1 MNLPELE
8 ELLHNY
14 HKMTGLDIA
23 IIDKDFRVLVRRHS
37 GNEFCTYIHK
47 NPKCL
52 EMCIASDNIQLHKV
66 NEEKKLVI
74 YTCPFGILEAIAP
87 IMQKGNVIAYLFLSM
102 GVENQASRNHI
113 IEKVCETANKL
124 DYDLLVKYIS
134 KIPYKSVNEFNASAC
149 MLTVIA
155 EYIEN
160 NNMLSDPRQ
169 SVGQMVKT
177 YVKNNL
183 NQKITLSDLSYS
195 LHCSTV
201 TLTSHFKQEF
211 GITIMDYVTSKRM
224 HLAEKLL
231 LENSYSVREI
241 AELCGFSDSEYFSR
255 CFKEKHGASP
265 LGWKNHNLNK

>member
-8 ELLHNY
+8 ELLDNY

-23 IIDKDFRVLVRRHS
+23 IVDKDFRVLVRRHS

-47 NPKCL
+47 NPRCL

-87 IMQKGNVIAYLFLSM
+87 IMQKGDVIAYLFLSM
-102 GVENQASRNHI
+102 GVKDEFSRGRI
-113 IEKVCETANKL
+113 IEKVHTVADNL
-124 DYDLLVKYIS
+124 DYDLLLKYID
-134 KIPYKSVNEFNASAC
+134 KIPDKSMGDFNASAS
-149 MLTVIA
+149 MLPIIA
-155 EYIEN
+155 GYIEN
-160 NNMLSDPRQ
+160 NNMISDPRQ
-169 SVGQMVKT
+169 TIGQMIKA

-201 TLTSHFKQEF
+201 TLTTHFKQEF
-211 GITIMDYVTSKRM
+211 GMTIMDYVMDKRM
-224 HLAEKLL
+224 YLAEKLL

-241 AELCGFSDSEYFSR
+241 AEMCGFSDSEYFSR
-255 CFKEKHGASP
+255 CFKSKHGVSP
-265 LGWKNHNLNK
+265 LGWKSGNINN

>member
-8 ELLHNY
+8 ELLNNY

-23 IIDKDFRVLVRRHS
+23 IVDKDFRVLVRRHS

-47 NPKCL
+47 NSDCL
-52 EMCIASDNIQLHKV
+52 EMCIESDNIQLHNV
-66 NEEKKLVI
+66 NEEKQLVI

-87 IMQKGNVIAYLFLSM
+87 IMQKGDVIAYLFLSM
-102 GVENQASRNHI
+102 GVGDEISRNRI
-113 IEKVCETANKL
+113 IEKVCEVANNL
-124 DYDLLVKYIS
+124 DCELLNKYIN
-134 KIPYKSVNEFNASAC
+134 KIPDKSVDEFNSSAC
-149 MLTVIA
+149 MLPVIA
-155 EYIEN
+155 GYIEN

-169 SVGQMVKT
+169 SVGQMIKT

-201 TLTSHFKQEF
+201 TLTTHFKQEF
-211 GITIMDYVTSKRM
+211 GITIMDYVTAKRM
-224 HLAEKLL
+224 NLAEKLL

-241 AELCGFSDSEYFSR
+241 AEMCGFSDSEYFSR
-255 CFKEKHGASP
+255 CFKEKHNISP
-265 LGWKNHNLNK
+265 LGWKNRNLKK